1 MCDEDP
7 ASCLGYKSR
16 FQSPSWSVKSKT
28 GEGVAWMFR
37 TLMEGARPR
46 QTGKRIVGDISMRF
60 RDEVSGGSSRYT

>member
-1 MCDEDP
+1 MKIP
-7 ASCLGYKSR
+7 QVAWVIKAVFKVHHGAM
-16 FQSPSWSVKSKT
+16 KSKM
-28 GEGVAWMFR
+28 GEEVAWMFQ